1 MTTAV
6 PDLGQTEGNITL
18 WVTLLSEDPVR
29 NAEVGATAEKDKTS
43 GVKRR

>member
-6 PDLGQTEGNITL
+6 PDQWQKEENIEL
-18 WVTLLSEDPVR
+18 LIINLSEDPVR
-29 NAEVGATAEKDKTS
+29 NAEVGETAEKDKTS